1 MSQPIAPLSAETA
14 RELFRARYRVHPLA
28 DALPPLSDEELES
41 LAASIAEEGQQ
52 IPAIEDAS
60 GQILDGRHRI
70 TACLM
75 VGEEPEVER
84 RIVEG
89 AAALNLVAALNA
101 TRRHLSA
108 AARALAAGRA
118 HACTPSLSQASIAAS
133 WGVSRRAVSY
143 ALQILSSGDAITIAA
158 VEAGQLGLR
167 PAAERLSRAALDAEA
182 LDAEALDGD
191 ALDAE
196 ALDEASSTL
205 PAPPSDLLSRV
216 SAHQSEGGALPPPA
230 STASARANRRP
241 LDAYYTPPALAEAC
255 VHTIADLL
263 LLDREA
269 LEPSA
274 GGGAFVD
281 ALLAVGVDVVACD
294 VNEAAPGLQRPGL
307 EASIVGDAL
316 DLPGPYAWIVGNP
329 PYGSD
334 AEDHVR
340 AALEASEVGAAFL
353 LRSDWVARRLL
364 DPSLRPAVVYS
375 IGPRPSFGA
384 LDEDGSISWPG
395 GTDASEYVFAIWLH
409 SYDGPTIYAPLIWRG
424 PRASAPEPAS
434 DLIRRLDAPAAPPAA
449 PPAPSASE
457 GVSVEALSRLLQAAL
472 RGRSGGLLDLFVE
485 AWESDQDGAL
495 AEELASALI
504 RRAEGGE

>member
-1 MSQPIAPLSAETA
+1 MSQIAPLSAQTA

-75 VGEEPEVER
+75 VGEEPEIER

-118 HACTPSLSQASIAAS
+118 HACAPSLSQASIAAS

-196 ALDEASSTL
+196 ALDEASTL
-205 PAPPSDLLSRV
+205 SAPPSDLLSRV
-216 SAHQSEGGALPPPA
+216 SAQSSEGGAPPPA
-230 STASARANRRP
+230 STASARANRRA

-263 LLDREA
+263 VLDGEA

-281 ALLAVGVDVVACD
+281 ALLAVGLDVVACD

-329 PYGSD
+329 PYGAD

-395 GTDASEYVFAIWLH
+395 GTDASEYVFSVWLH

-424 PRASAPEPAS
+424 PRASDPEPAS
-434 DLIRRLDAPAAPPAA
+434 DLIRRLDAPAAPPA
-449 PPAPSASE
+449 PAPSASE
-457 GVSVEALSRLLQAAL
+457 GISVEALSRLLQAAL
-472 RGRSGGLLDLFVE
+472 RGRSGGLLDLFVGV
-485 AWESDQDGAL
+485 WSDGPFVEL
-495 AEELASALI
+495 PRVEELAAALI